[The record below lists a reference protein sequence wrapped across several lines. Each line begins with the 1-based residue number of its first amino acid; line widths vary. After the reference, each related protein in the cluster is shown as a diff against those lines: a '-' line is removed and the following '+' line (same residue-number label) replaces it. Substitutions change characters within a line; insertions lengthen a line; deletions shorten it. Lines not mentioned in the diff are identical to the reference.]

1 MSVAVVGVLTECY
14 LSRRYMV
21 SEVLR
26 VFGAC
31 ILLVYLPV
39 NVGIVEFLR
48 ASCVVM
54 PGGEGAPVVETPTP
68 VLQNVPFPSRLETK
82 GNLASNWKRFRRMWT
97 NYEVASRLIKQPKE
111 ERTAT
116 LLTCLSPDT
125 SEIADGLSFA
135 SEEERK
141 DIDVVLE
148 KLEAFCVGET
158 NEIYER
164 YQFNKRDQ

>member
-1 MSVAVVGVLTECY
+1 MVLGA
-14 LSRRYMV
+14 LQ
-21 SEVLR
+21 

-82 GNLASNWKRFRRMWT
+82 GNLASNWKRFRRIWT
-97 NYEVASRLIKQPKE
+97 NYEVASRLVKQSKE

-116 LLTCLSPDT
+116 LLTCYK
-125 SEIADGLSFA
+125 
-135 SEEERK
+135 RW
-141 DIDVVLE
+141 VLRR
-148 KLEAFCVGET
+148 
-158 NEIYER
+158 I
-164 YQFNKRDQ
+164 

>member
-1 MSVAVVGVLTECY
+1 M
-14 LSRRYMV
+14 
-21 SEVLR
+21 
-26 VFGAC
+26 FGAC

-54 PGGEGAPVVETPTP
+54 PGDEGAQAVETPNSCFAECT
-68 VLQNVPFPSRLETK
+68 VSVETGNK
-82 GNLASNWKRFRRMWT
+82 GNLASNWKRFRRVWT
-97 NYEVASRLIKQPKE
+97 NYKVASRLVKQSKE

-116 LLTCLSPDT
+116 LPSCLGPDGL
-125 SEIADGLSFA
+125 EIVDGLSFA
-135 SEEERK
+135 SEGERK